1 MVSLSQA
8 RVDGECSVPRVHAAD
23 FSHTFAEVLTHC
35 VDGLSQVA
43 AVFGS
48 AGILPAVFFTG
59 IEHRW
64 KVAGAMEN
72 HVANLWS
79 LSS

>member
-1 MVSLSQA
+1 VSLFQA

-23 FSHTFAEVLTHC
+23 FSRTFVEVLTHC

-64 KVAGAMEN
+64 KFAGATEN
-72 HVANLWS
+72 QVANLWS